1 MIGAVRSRVPPDEVL
16 EMFDDAV
23 GAFVT
28 EAGRVDDWERPACG
42 TWTGTEL
49 ARHVLSVIGWYHDWL
64 DRAEAGDSSPAFAID
79 DLAARNARDL
89 ADLAQHGGLSGPE
102 ATQRFRM
109 RAERYAERL
118 EDTWDL
124 PFGYPRGTV
133 TAGLHAGLACF
144 EWQAHA
150 WDLAHAAGRDHRPHR
165 PARLYIAAADCLAAA
180 TGAEGG
186 EEPPEYPWGVM
197 LVRSGRR

>member
-23 GAFVT
+23 AAFVT
-28 EAGRVDDWERPACG
+28 EAGRVDDWDRPACG
-42 TWTGTEL
+42 IWTGTEL

-64 DRAEAGDSSPAFAID
+64 DRAEAGDSSPAFPAGQVD
-79 DLAARNARDL
+79 AQAARSLL
-89 ADLAQHGGLSGPE
+89 AIGDVSGPDATERFAAE
-102 ATQRFRM
+102 A
-109 RAERYAERL
+109 ARYAERL
-118 EDTWDL
+118 EDAWDL

-144 EWQAHA
+144 EWHAHA
-150 WDLAHAAGRDHRPHR
+150 WDLAHAAGRDHRPQWPH
-165 PARLYIAAADCLAAA
+165 RLYIAAADCLAAA

-186 EEPPEYPWGVM
+186 LEPPEHPWGAM